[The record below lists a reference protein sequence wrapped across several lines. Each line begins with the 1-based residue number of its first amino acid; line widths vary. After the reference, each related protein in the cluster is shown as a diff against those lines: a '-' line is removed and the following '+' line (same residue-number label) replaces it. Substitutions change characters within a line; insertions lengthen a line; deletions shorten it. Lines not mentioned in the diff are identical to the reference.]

1 MLWCTLLSNLPW
13 KLSFVF
19 DRRILTKRLSHLLS
33 LVWKKATPT
42 VSPLDFLLSFF
53 VSSLVSPLSVVL
65 CCYEVKITCH
75 VTFACEYEKKT
86 FPWQSQASRPSCQ
99 RGNRAKKPGC
109 LGGRIITPRNVGKN
123 SQILCNPL
131 KFAFLTIFGCKT
143 PYLRSDVMA
152 LYLKLVVRNWVISVC
167 RWASFNTISSLKE
180 RFVLL
185 GLLYKLRLKQQLIK
199 E

>member
-19 DRRILTKRLSHLLS
+19 DRRIVTKRLSHLLS
-33 LVWKKATPT
+33 LVWKKSYTNCFST
-42 VSPLDFLLSFF
+42 WFSFIVLCF
-53 VSSLVSPLSVVL
+53 FPCISVVL

-75 VTFACEYEKKT
+75 VTFACEYEKKI

-99 RGNRAKKPGC
+99 RGNRAKKRGC

-143 PYLRSDVMA
+143 PYLGSDVMV
-152 LYLKLVVRNWVISVC
+152 LYLQLMVQDWVIQCAAVRC
-167 RWASFNTISSLKE
+167 LFKRT
-180 RFVLL
+180 
-185 GLLYKLRLKQQLIK
+185 
-199 E
+199 

>member
-1 MLWCTLLSNLPW
+1 MHIA
-13 KLSFVF
+13 VQ
-19 DRRILTKRLSHLLS
+19 
-33 LVWKKATPT
+33 
-42 VSPLDFLLSFF
+42 SPLKAIFRFWQTHCDETLISLIKFGLKKSCTNCFSTLFSFNVLCF
-53 VSSLVSPLSVVL
+53 FPCISVVL
-65 CCYEVKITCH
+65 CCYEVKITYH

-99 RGNRAKKPGC
+99 RGSRAKKRGC
-109 LGGRIITPRNVGKN
+109 LGGRIITLRNVGKN
-123 SQILCNPL
+123 SQILRNPL

-167 RWASFNTISSLKE
+167 RWASFNTISSLKG